1 MKLPLGLDNF
11 KELIL
16 QQYFFVDK
24 SLFIKEVLEETAE
37 TCLITRPRRFGKT
50 INMSMLRYF
59 FSNIDAKN
67 NRALFKNC
75 LIAKEQLADGKACID
90 FQGKFPV
97 VFLTFKAIK
106 EPSYQAA
113 CQAIAA
119 LISKV
124 YQEHR
129 YLLTSKV
136 LHEEEKH
143 RYQQIITET
152 ADIVHLKTSLRNLI
166 EYLYRYYKVKPIVLI
181 DEYDTPMHASFSARE
196 HYYEDMLNFMGGFLN
211 NAFKGNEFLHKG
223 ILTGILRVSLVNL
236 FSGANNI
243 PVRNIL
249 SDKYAEYFGFT
260 TDEVNDLL
268 AKTNLQNQAEAIKDW
283 YNGYQIGGIT
293 LYNPWSIVN
302 CLDEKGKLQ
311 PYWLETGE
319 NSLIGHALKNKRIS
333 VKLKLQQLITGATVE
348 VTIDQRTIF
357 ADLERNSEVVWGL
370 LAYAGYLNILQSEV
384 REDTLI
390 SAQAKIPNREVLGV
404 YLRFVR
410 EWYEEALGLE
420 DYQAFLESLVNGN
433 IAEFQERLKSYLDES
448 ISYFDLGKKTPEKVY
463 HVFVLGLMIGL
474 RTNYIIKSNQE
485 AGSGRFDVMLL
496 PKNKSAQGIIME
508 FKSIDDNKKLAATAK
523 AALQQIIKHN
533 YQSELQ
539 QHGVNNILN
548 IGVAFSGQQV
558 YCATTQI

>member
-1 MKLPLGLDNF
+1 M
-11 KELIL
+11 
-16 QQYFFVDK
+16 
-24 SLFIKEVLEETAE
+24 
-37 TCLITRPRRFGKT
+37 
-50 INMSMLRYF
+50 
-59 FSNIDAKN
+59 
-67 NRALFKNC
+67 
-75 LIAKEQLADGKACID
+75 
-90 FQGKFPV
+90 
-97 VFLTFKAIK
+97 
-106 EPSYQAA
+106 
-113 CQAIAA
+113 
-119 LISKV
+119 
-124 YQEHR
+124 
-129 YLLTSKV
+129 
-136 LHEEEKH
+136 
-143 RYQQIITET
+143 
-152 ADIVHLKTSLRNLI
+152 
-166 EYLYRYYKVKPIVLI
+166 
-181 DEYDTPMHASFSARE
+181 
-196 HYYEDMLNFMGGFLN
+196 
-211 NAFKGNEFLHKG
+211 
-223 ILTGILRVSLVNL
+223 
-236 FSGANNI
+236 
-243 PVRNIL
+243 
-249 SDKYAEYFGFT
+249 
-260 TDEVNDLL
+260 
-268 AKTNLQNQAEAIKDW
+268 
-283 YNGYQIGGIT
+283 
-293 LYNPWSIVN
+293 
-302 CLDEKGKLQ
+302 
-311 PYWLETGE
+311 ETGE

-558 YCATTQI
+558 YCVTNGVKS